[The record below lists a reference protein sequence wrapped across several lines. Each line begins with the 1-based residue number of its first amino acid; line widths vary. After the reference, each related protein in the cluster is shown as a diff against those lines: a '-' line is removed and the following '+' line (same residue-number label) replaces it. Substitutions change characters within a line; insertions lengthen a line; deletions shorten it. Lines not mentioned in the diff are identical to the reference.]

1 MAAVPIG
8 TASSIILSQNDQVY
22 GSVDVS
28 GSGGPTAA
36 PDDYFMLMRD
46 ARFNASTPYTRYDHG
61 LQVGYGFAAPDVT
74 FAATI
79 SGSSTLMKFLQAL
92 HQRNTVGLVPVR
104 RWKIV
109 MRDNSPTTVVNHV
122 LFAGHLHTFGVVK
135 NDGHPGQPIDANI
148 ELIIAHRN
156 LATPGDIDKAYDVIS
171 GAG

>member
-8 TASSIILSQNDQVY
+8 TASSIILSQNVQVY

-36 PDDYFMLMRD
+36 PDDYFMLMRS
-46 ARFNASTPYTRYDHG
+46 ARFSATTPYTRYDHG

-79 SGSSTLMKFLQAL
+79 SGSSTLMKFLQTL

-109 MRDNSPTTVVNHV
+109 MRDNSATTVVNHV

-156 LATPGDIDKAYDVIS
+156 LTTPGDIDKAYDVIS